1 MDPRG
6 AGLGA
11 ALFWLLGPWVW
22 VWGLDHMQLQMR
34 VGVPPTSAFTGCHH
48 KPPSRPSSYQ
58 QLSRPEA
65 AVALFFCHS
74 LQGALIRR
82 PTFTL
87 CCYPWWPGKA
97 SPVTEP
103 PGVSGGNPSDS
114 TPRPQEGRRKLG
126 GSGSPF
132 GRSPAPGTPGSGSRR
147 PRWQPGRGAPGGEPG
162 LTAGGPPRGSLFAGL
177 ACWLVYNL
185 GTVEQEV
192 RSQPAAQRASLA
204 CDSPH
209 PLHLKAV
216 SFPCLLA
223 RSPSGQGPVSVT
235 VASRT
240 REKPGPGRCS
250 GRCGRLAE
258 ARGLSRQP
266 AGSWLCATH
275 TWLPRPSL
283 PIQNSPLGCL
293 SISRRADGQLR

>member
-6 AGLGA
+6 AGPGA
-11 ALFWLLGPWVW
+11 VLFWLLGPWVW
-22 VWGLDHMQLQMR
+22 GWGLDHMQLQMR

-65 AVALFFCHS
+65 AVALFFCPS

-82 PTFTL
+82 PAFTL

-97 SPVTEP
+97 SPVTEGP

-132 GRSPAPGTPGSGSRR
+132 GRSPAPRTPGSDSRR

-162 LTAGGPPRGSLFAGL
+162 LTAGGPP
-177 ACWLVYNL
+177 
-185 GTVEQEV
+185 
-192 RSQPAAQRASLA
+192 
-204 CDSPH
+204 
-209 PLHLKAV
+209 
-216 SFPCLLA
+216 
-223 RSPSGQGPVSVT
+223 
-235 VASRT
+235 
-240 REKPGPGRCS
+240 
-250 GRCGRLAE
+250 
-258 ARGLSRQP
+258 
-266 AGSWLCATH
+266 
-275 TWLPRPSL
+275 
-283 PIQNSPLGCL
+283 
-293 SISRRADGQLR
+293 